1 MIKENKHKNVLKMK
15 TKRMIHFYAPEESK
29 SESMSTASDIE
40 TIEDDED
47 EGWEVIDAPKQA
59 PVIEIERKFIVPD
72 NYHERLC
79 NFGFQLQQEFD
90 EVLVDQYFD
99 THDHDLVQKDHWLR
113 KRNGDWE
120 LKYPVNP
127 VSFFREITIIF
138 FRKING
144 NLELK

>member
-1 MIKENKHKNVLKMK
+1 MK

-138 FRKING
+138 FRKMNG